1 MKQARLTV
9 MLMHDVFIADY
20 ELYIPETFMDYKE
33 LASLTGLPDWVV
45 KDKLGIVRKPI
56 ERKLSVSEMAKLATS
71 NLMQRHRD
79 TKVDLVLYA
88 ASDFKDKYVWD
99 VAPSVMSA
107 LAQQGFDLRDTY
119 GADISMQCVS
129 SIVALDLIK
138 PKFTITEGT
147 KNALMVM
154 ATKQSL
160 IVDYKDESSTF
171 MYDFSD
177 GAAAVLL
184 SNERGRYK
192 LLNGSI
198 ITDGKFSDVVYQ
210 MMGERFYESHSG
222 SYLLHVERSKEFN
235 KEFESISLSNM
246 VRVITEAVERSGF
259 STKDI
264 DYLAILHMKRS
275 FHRKVLDALGL
286 GKDKSI
292 YLENFGHMQSIDPF
306 LSLWLAEREGKVR
319 EGNLIVLVS
328 AGTGWTWGAYAIQRV
343 SGEG

>member
-1 MKQARLTV
+1 MRDA
-9 MLMHDVFIADY
+9 FIVDY
-20 ELYIPETFMDYKE
+20 ELYIPETFMDYRE

-45 KDKLGIVRKPI
+45 RDKLGIVRKPV

-71 NLMQRHRD
+71 NLMQRHRG
-79 TKVDLVLYA
+79 TKVNLVLYA
-88 ASDFKDKYVWD
+88 ASDFKDKYIWN

-107 LAQQGFDLRDTY
+107 LAQQGFDLHDAY

-138 PKFTITEGT
+138 PKLAAAEGT
-147 KNALMVM
+147 ENALMVM

-160 IVDYKDESSTF
+160 IVNYKDESSRF

-184 SNERGRYK
+184 SNEGGKYK

-198 ITDGKFSDVVYQ
+198 VTDGKYSDVVYQ
-210 MMGERFYESHSG
+210 MLGERFYESPSG
-222 SYLLHVERSKEFN
+222 SYLLHVERSEEFN
-235 KEFESISLSNM
+235 KEFESISLRNM

-259 STKDI
+259 STRDI
-264 DYLAILHMKRS
+264 AYLAILHVKRS
-275 FHRKVLDALGL
+275 FHKKVLAALGL
-286 GKDKSI
+286 SEDKSI
-292 YLENFGHMQSIDPF
+292 YLEDFGHMQSIDPF
-306 LSLWLAEREGKVR
+306 LSLWLAEREGRIR
-319 EGNLIVLVS
+319 EGDLIVLVS